1 MTGPAPDVAAVRA
14 AVRADLAPVLGA
26 VPGAMVLVACSG
38 GPDSLAL
45 AAAAAFVVPRLGGQV
60 RAVVVDHCLQQ
71 GSDRVAAVAAERCRA
86 LGVPAEVVRVE
97 VAGSG
102 EGAARD
108 ARYAALE
115 AAADAHGAVA
125 VLLGHTMDDQA
136 EAVLL
141 ALGRGSG
148 ARSLAGI
155 PPVRGRFRRPLLGV
169 RRSSTLGVCDALGL
183 EPWHDPTNAPP
194 HSNRR
199 SAVRHDVLPALA
211 AALGP
216 GVVEALARTAAQLR
230 ADADVLEA
238 AALALL
244 AEARAEARVADGPAD
259 EPAAGPPRAPADG
272 LDVRVLAA
280 APSALRTRAIRA
292 ALLGWGARAGSLAA
306 VHVTAVDALVTDWHG
321 QSRVSVPGVEVVRRC
336 GRLMPS
342 TVDDTGSR
350 AGGRS

>member
-26 VPGAMVLVACSG
+26 TPGAMVLVACSG

-60 RAVVVDHCLQQ
+60 RAVVVDHCLQP

-86 LGVPAEVVRVE
+86 LGVPAEVVRVA
-97 VAGSG
+97 VVGSG

-155 PPVRGRFRRPLLGV
+155 PPVRGRVRRPLLGV
-169 RRSSTLGVCDALGL
+169 RRSATLGVCDALGL

-216 GVVEALARTAAQLR
+216 GVVEALARTADQLR
-230 ADADVLEA
+230 ADAAVLDA
-238 AALALL
+238 AAQAVL
-244 AEARAEARVADGPAD
+244 AEARRPAPGTAAD
-259 EPAAGPPRAPADG
+259 PAAVDTAV
-272 LDVRVLAA
+272 LDTAVLAA
-280 APSALRTRAIRA
+280 APAALRTRAIRA

-306 VHVTAVDALVTDWHG
+306 VHVAAVDALVTDWHG
-321 QSRVSVPGVEVVRRC
+321 QSGVSVPGVEVVRRC